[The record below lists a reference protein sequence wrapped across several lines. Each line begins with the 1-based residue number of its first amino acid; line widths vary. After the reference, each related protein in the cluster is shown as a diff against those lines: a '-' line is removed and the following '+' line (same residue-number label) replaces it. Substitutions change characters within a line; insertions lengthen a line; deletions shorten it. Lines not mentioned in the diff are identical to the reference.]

1 MSPAITTQTWL
12 NEFFTCSA
20 RANPRQCAKVD
31 SSHARRRDGKSIN
44 PSSAHHFYTCACVKG
59 VEAGRLVCESLHP
72 INMKLSCSVPFR
84 SNRGRRSLT
93 ALGVRTQNGLRER
106 ENTAPPAPLCLCWW
120 TGFVYANKSW
130 RVSFMQRV
138 KQAFSVYAPPRGW
151 WYCFISVNNAAT
163 ISAMCRVW
171 SIPIPCW
178 NALPRLA
185 GVQDMHGGQKSI
197 VRLPCCRFVNA
208 AFSFQTL
215 EQDNVSAT
223 KDHVFL
229 GSFFR
234 LNFLTET
241 TSVSSPLV
249 V

>member
-84 SNRGRRSLT
+84 SNRGGRSLT

-106 ENTAPPAPLCLCWW
+106 IRLLLLLSVSVDGQDLCMQISHGECHLC
-120 TGFVYANKSW
+120 
-130 RVSFMQRV
+130 
-138 KQAFSVYAPPRGW
+138 
-151 WYCFISVNNAAT
+151 
-163 ISAMCRVW
+163 
-171 SIPIPCW
+171 
-178 NALPRLA
+178 
-185 GVQDMHGGQKSI
+185 
-197 VRLPCCRFVNA
+197 
-208 AFSFQTL
+208 
-215 EQDNVSAT
+215 
-223 KDHVFL
+223 
-229 GSFFR
+229 
-234 LNFLTET
+234 
-241 TSVSSPLV
+241 SVSSRPFQCTLPPGGGGIALSVSITLPQSLLCV
-249 V
+249 VCEASPCRAEMHYPSPARGCAGYARLGKLC